1 LNKYCLKHPKLYGIK
16 GIFVRVIKAIPNTL
30 TLCNLICGCLGIVF
44 AFNQKLEWAG
54 YLIGIAAIFDFLDG
68 FSARLLNAKSPIGKQ
83 LDSLADMVTFGVLP
97 GVIVFQFLSISFG
110 EYFVEFSQRP
120 IAHIAIQC
128 TGFLIVAFSALRLA
142 KFNID
147 EAQSDSFIGMPTPA
161 IAIFIGSLPI
171 VLFSMGF
178 NFYNPLSAE
187 VLDTVGKMK
196 YWSDLD
202 FAVVS
207 ALQSTLFLFGMT
219 IFCSA
224 MLVVPIRML
233 ALKFSGFGWGENKNI
248 FVFLILVMIIV
259 VYTSVPYMFYFKEMP
274 VLDFLAIPLVILIYP
289 LYSVVT
295 NTIKGK

>member
-1 LNKYCLKHPKLYGIK
+1 M
-16 GIFVRVIKAIPNTL
+16 IKAIPNTL

-44 AFNQKLEWAG
+44 AFNQQLEWAG
-54 YLIGIAAIFDFLDG
+54 YLIGIAAVFDFLDG
-68 FSARLLNAKSPIGKQ
+68 FAARLLNAKSPIGGQ

-97 GVIVFQFLSISFG
+97 GVIIFQLLSISFG

-120 IAHIAIQC
+120 ITHIAVQC
-128 TGFLIVAFSALRLA
+128 IGFLIVTFSALRLA

-147 EAQSDSFIGMPTPA
+147 DAQSDSFIGMPTPA

-171 VLFSMGF
+171 VLFSMEF

-187 VLDTVGKMK
+187 MLDTVGKMK

-207 ALQSTLFLFGMT
+207 ALQSTSFLFGMA
-219 IFCSA
+219 IVCSA
-224 MLVVPIRML
+224 MLVVPVRML
-233 ALKFSGFGWGENKNI
+233 ALKFSGFGWSANKNI

-259 VYTSVPYMFYFKEMP
+259 VYTSVPYVFYFKGMP

-295 NTIKGK
+295 NTIKG

>member
-1 LNKYCLKHPKLYGIK
+1 M
-16 GIFVRVIKAIPNTL
+16 IKAIPNTL

-44 AFNQKLEWAG
+44 AFNQQLEWAG

-68 FSARLLNAKSPIGKQ
+68 FSARLLNAKSPIGGQ

-97 GVIVFQFLSISFG
+97 GVIMFQLLSISFG

-120 IAHIAIQC
+120 ISHIAVQC
-128 TGFLIVAFSALRLA
+128 IGFLIVAFSALRLA

-147 EAQSDSFIGMPTPA
+147 ETQSDSFIGMPTPA

-171 VLFSMGF
+171 VLYSMGF
-178 NFYNPLSAE
+178 NFYSPLSAE
-187 VLDTVGKMK
+187 MLDNVGKIK
-196 YWSDLD
+196 HWSDLD

-207 ALQSTLFLFGMT
+207 ALQTTSFLFGVA
-219 IFCSA
+219 ICCSA
-224 MLVVPIRML
+224 MLVVPVRML
-233 ALKFSGFGWGENKNI
+233 ALKFNGFGWSANKNI
-248 FVFLILVMIIV
+248 FVFLILVMVIV
-259 VYTSVPYMFYFKEMP
+259 IYTSFPYVLYFKGMP

-289 LYSVVT
+289 LYSVAT

>member
-1 LNKYCLKHPKLYGIK
+1 M
-16 GIFVRVIKAIPNTL
+16 IKAIPNTL

-44 AFNQKLEWAG
+44 AFNQQLEWAG

-68 FSARLLNAKSPIGKQ
+68 FSARLLNAKSPIGGQ

-97 GVIVFQFLSISFG
+97 GVIMFQLLSISFG

-120 IAHIAIQC
+120 ISHIAVQC
-128 TGFLIVAFSALRLA
+128 IGFLIVAFSALRLA

-147 EAQSDSFIGMPTPA
+147 ETQSDSFIGMPTPA

-171 VLFSMGF
+171 VLYSMGF
-178 NFYNPLSAE
+178 NFYSPLSAE
-187 VLDTVGKMK
+187 LLDNVGKIK

-207 ALQSTLFLFGMT
+207 ALQTTSFLFGVA
-219 IFCSA
+219 ICCSA
-224 MLVVPIRML
+224 MLIVPVRML
-233 ALKFSGFGWGENKNI
+233 ALKFNGFGWSANKNI
-248 FVFLILVMIIV
+248 FVFLILVMVIV
-259 VYTSVPYMFYFKEMP
+259 IYTSFPYVLYFKGMP

-289 LYSVVT
+289 LYSVAT

>member
-1 LNKYCLKHPKLYGIK
+1 M
-16 GIFVRVIKAIPNTL
+16 IKAIPNTL
-30 TLCNLICGCLGIVF
+30 TLCNLVCGCFGIVF
-44 AFNQKLEWAG
+44 AFNQQLEWAG

-68 FSARLLNAKSPIGKQ
+68 FVARLLNAKSLIGGQ

-97 GVIVFQFLSISFG
+97 GVIIFQLLSISFG

-120 IAHIAIQC
+120 ITHIAIQC
-128 TGFLIVAFSALRLA
+128 IGFLIVTFSALRLA

-147 EAQSDSFIGMPTPA
+147 ESQSDSFVGMPTPA
-161 IAIFIGSLPI
+161 IAIFIGSLPV
-171 VLFSMGF
+171 VLFSMEF
-178 NFYNPLSAE
+178 NFYNPLSPE
-187 VLDTVGKMK
+187 MLDTVGKMK

-207 ALQSTLFLFGMT
+207 ALQSTAFLFGMAVV
-219 IFCSA
+219 CSA
-224 MLVVPIRML
+224 MLVVPLRML
-233 ALKFSGFGWGENKNI
+233 ALKFSGFGWSENKNI

-259 VYTSVPYMFYFKEMP
+259 VYTSVPYVFYFKGMP

-295 NTIKGK
+295 NTIKG